1 MRSALRASLCGVPYL
16 GHLDT
21 EKADARATERV
32 SGLPSEPATSQASI
46 QTPAEVA
53 NESRTLERAYDVAFS
68 ALRAANEELGRLRAS
83 PSIILSGKGAV
94 R

>member
-1 MRSALRASLCGVPYL
+1 MPYL

-21 EKADARATERV
+21 EKAAARATERV

-68 ALRAANEELGRLRAS
+68 ALRAANEELGRVRAS
-83 PSIILSGKGAV
+83 PSIVLSGKGAV